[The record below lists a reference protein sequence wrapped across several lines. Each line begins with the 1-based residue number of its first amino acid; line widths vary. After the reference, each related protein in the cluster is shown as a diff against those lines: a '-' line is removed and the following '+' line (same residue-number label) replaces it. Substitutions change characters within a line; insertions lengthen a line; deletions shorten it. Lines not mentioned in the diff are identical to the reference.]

1 MSSPVVFTL
10 WRMTTCSQ
18 LIVYMDVKDTEQ
30 FLFSDLNAKWKSA
43 WTQLYFTDLFSKN
56 RIDFKN
62 KWHVSV
68 LVVAEC
74 LEQIQFKRN
83 CVIYSVKAVEQTSSS
98 DAVPPE
104 NVILSCTFLYWGV
117 FHRHICQ
124 SQVMQRF
131 IVLFSVPAAHK
142 SANTGVA
149 QVNLFCSRYIF
160 TGYLQPVK
168 AWHSWRWLICVCTAN
183 SGQQRETNKH
193 CARVC
198 WKKLQLRQF
207 SVTESTIECK
217 AGVGLRI
224 NHLPSLGQLSFLPP
238 SPAMNS
244 PELPAVES
252 STHSKGANEPDH
264 TLRGSESQTAD
275 FLADSSNEDI
285 NATWTKAEHEWP
297 QAALNVCLPF
307 QDRHHK
313 LLCTRVF

>member
-10 WRMTTCSQ
+10 WLMTTCSQ

-74 LEQIQFKRN
+74 LEQIQFKKN
-83 CVIYSVKAVEQTSSS
+83 CVIYSVKTVEQTSSS

-124 SQVMQRF
+124 SQVMPRF

-168 AWHSWRWLICVCTAN
+168 AWHCWRWLICVCTAN

-207 SVTESTIECK
+207 SVTVYNWVQSRSRAAYKSSPLTRSVI
-217 AGVGLRI
+217 
-224 NHLPSLGQLSFLPP
+224 LPP
-238 SPAMNS
+238 SITCYELTWAAGCGKLNS
-244 PELPAVES
+244 QQGCKWTRS
-252 STHSKGANEPDH
+252 H
-264 TLRGSESQTAD
+264 TERQWETNS
-275 FLADSSNEDI
+275 
-285 NATWTKAEHEWP
+285 
-297 QAALNVCLPF
+297 
-307 QDRHHK
+307 
-313 LLCTRVF
+313 VFPCR